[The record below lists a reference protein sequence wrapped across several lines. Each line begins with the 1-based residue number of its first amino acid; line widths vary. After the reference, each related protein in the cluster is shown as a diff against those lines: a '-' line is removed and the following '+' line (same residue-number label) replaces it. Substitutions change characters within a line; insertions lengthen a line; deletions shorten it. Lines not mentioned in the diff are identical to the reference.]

1 MTPVCFLAALF
12 GVLCTLAAFFAGA
25 VYGDA
30 KSMTRSADSAKG
42 SKK

>member
-30 KSMTRSADSAKG
+30 KSMTRNADRESE
-42 SKK
+42 SP